1 MNKMNGA
8 DKLRAEQRARNEER
22 KALAENTRAAWM
34 QAVIAWQFAGN
45 KEASERCKLAA
56 YEFERGLTPR
66 AADKCPHC
74 AGDGYVTNALDG
86 QETCIV
92 CKGTGTCR

>member
-1 MNKMNGA
+1 MNSA
-8 DKLRAEQRARNEER
+8 DQKRAEQRARNEER

-56 YEFERGLTPR
+56 DE
-66 AADKCPHC
+66 
-74 AGDGYVTNALDG
+74 
-86 QETCIV
+86 
-92 CKGTGTCR
+92 CKR